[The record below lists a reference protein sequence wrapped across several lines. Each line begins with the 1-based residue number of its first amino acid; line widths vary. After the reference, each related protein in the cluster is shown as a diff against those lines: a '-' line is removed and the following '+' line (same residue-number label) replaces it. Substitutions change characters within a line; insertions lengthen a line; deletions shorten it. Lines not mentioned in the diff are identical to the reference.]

1 MKSPE
6 QKKQDKIAFG
16 KRLAAFRI
24 YKELSPALFSQ
35 KCKFKSPSTLR
46 QYESGE
52 FMPKDDVRKDIQS
65 AFPDLNMEWLINNNG
80 QMLLSAEPM
89 KTKITKALQNATKEL
104 PENENN
110 GDKPKKITFYDV
122 NFMAGTGMAGFG
134 DGDDSPATQEIV
146 LPEFKDCDFAAKVYG
161 DSMMGKYEH
170 GDILF
175 GRTLP
180 PNFLP
185 HIRYGEAYYIVT
197 TEEKQLAYVRKS
209 NDKTKITLRKHN
221 TYYEDFEI
229 NINDIRMMIHVK
241 GKGKFERLTY

>member
-1 MKSPE
+1 MSTFGERLKTFRESE
-6 QKKQDKIAFG
+6 QKTLEEFAKACGFKHASKVQAYE
-16 KRLAAFRI
+16 RNE
-24 YKELSPALFSQ
+24 YK
-35 KCKFKSPSTLR
+35 
-46 QYESGE
+46 
-52 FMPKDDVRKDIQS
+52 PKEDAKNAIKK
-65 AFPDLNMEWLINNNG
+65 AFPDLNMEWLLDNKG
-80 QMLLSAEPM
+80 EMKLTEPM

-104 PENENN
+104 PENEGKD
-110 GDKPKKITFYDV
+110 GDKQKRITFYDV
-122 NFMAGTGMAGFG
+122 NFMAGTAMTGFG
-134 DGDDSPATQEIV
+134 DGDDSPSTQEIV

-161 DSMMGKYEH
+161 DSMTGKYEH

-209 NDKTKITLRKHN
+209 TDKTKITLRKHN